1 MAFPFCIPEDIEEL
15 RPFDYQVHQI
25 HLPPTQDDQFGPIAN
40 IGTIAFDTHEELLW
54 VGNIH
59 VSALPHKHHC
69 GGRRHVNALE
79 LGSCYLLLLAHGEA
93 AAKVHS
99 ITSPWTRRRFSTAVP
114 FQR

>member
-1 MAFPFCIPEDIEEL
+1 MAFPFCIPEEIEEL
-15 RPFDYQVHQI
+15 RPFGYQVHQI

-54 VGNIH
+54 VGNMH

-79 LGSCYLLLLAHGEA
+79 LGSYYLLLLAHGEA

-99 ITSPWTRRRFSTAVP
+99 STSPWTR
-114 FQR
+114 